1 MALTA
6 IILTVPNDF
15 KRLQPLYHL
24 LEKNLPVDRI
34 LFIGNTE
41 VGELLSQS
49 HLGEVY
55 QHLNE
60 EELIPFDSVKT
71 VIEDIFGGQPVSRGF
86 VGWYYQQ
93 FLKLAYAS
101 VCEDEYY
108 LSWDGDT
115 VPIRPVSFFQD
126 EKANRPYMGMKN
138 EYHAP
143 YFDTLGRIFPGMHK
157 VIEKSFIAE
166 HMLFKKEYVA
176 EMLDEIRK
184 AEHLSGD
191 TFYERILRT
200 MEPQILN
207 GNSFSEFETYGTYVA
222 FRHPEK
228 YALRRWNSFRHCGQY
243 FRPDDITEAEINWLA
258 NDFQALSFEKGH
270 QPTPEGDFFRNPEYQ
285 QKLSARYILQVIQEN
300 STSGYM
306 EEWDE

>member
-15 KRLQPLYHL
+15 NRLKPLYRL
-24 LEKNLPVDRI
+24 LERNLPVDRI
-34 LFIGNTE
+34 LFIGNAE
-41 VGELLSQS
+41 VGRLLKEN
-49 HLGEVY
+49 HLGDAY

-60 EELIPFDSVKT
+60 ETLIPFDAVKS
-71 VIEDIFGGQPVSRGF
+71 VIEDIFGGREVSRGF

-115 VPIRPVSFFQD
+115 IPIRPIVFFRD
-126 EKANRPYMGMKN
+126 GKPYMGLKN
-138 EYHAP
+138 EYHEP
-143 YFDTLGRIFPGMHK
+143 YFETLGKLFPGMRK
-157 VIEKSFIAE
+157 VIKDSFIAE
-166 HMLFKKEYVA
+166 HMLFQKDIVC
-176 EMLDEIRK
+176 EMISELMRADYLKGE
-184 AEHLSGD
+184 

-200 MEPQILN
+200 MEPQVLN

-243 FRPDDITEAEINWLA
+243 FRPDDISEEEITWLSH
-258 NDFQALSFEKGH
+258 DFQALSFEKGH

-300 STSGYM
+300 STSGYI
-306 EEWDE
+306 EEWDD